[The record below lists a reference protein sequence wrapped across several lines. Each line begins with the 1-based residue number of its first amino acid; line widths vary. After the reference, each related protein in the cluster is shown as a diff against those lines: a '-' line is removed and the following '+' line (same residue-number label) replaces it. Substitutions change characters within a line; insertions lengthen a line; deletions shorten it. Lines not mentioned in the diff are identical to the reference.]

1 MATVRMTITI
11 QFNPST
17 SIDHFIETIK
27 KIGSDKV
34 AIMRD
39 ARQSTVIVAIKCPRG
54 FADILGE
61 GIKLAPTLE
70 FDRTEL
76 TWMFIAT
83 YLTERCYHGDFERA
97 DVVIH
102 TSLPADFWFV
112 TYPLTP
118 TSKYPHV
125 DVKWIQSDTNVADI
139 TSDLRA
145 ISLIA
150 SDSRAYIEV
159 SPDFF
164 YSVPDRLKATPSD
177 PLDRVG
183 LFRMCLLRAFQHGF
197 SGSPRVMLLWNDQV
211 EGGDDK

>member
-1 MATVRMTITI
+1 MTTARITITI
-11 QFNPST
+11 QFNQS
-17 SIDHFIETIK
+17 SIASQFVETIK

-39 ARQSTVIVAIKCPRG
+39 ARQSTVIVAINCPRG
-54 FADILGE
+54 FTDILGE
-61 GIKLAPTLE
+61 GIKLLPTLE

-76 TWMFIAT
+76 TWMFIAA
-83 YLTERCYHGDFERA
+83 YLTERCYHGDFEKA
-97 DVVIH
+97 DVTIR

-112 TYPLTP
+112 TYPLSP
-118 TSKYPHV
+118 TTKYPHV
-125 DVKWIQSDTNVADI
+125 EVKWIQSDTNVADI

-150 SDSRAYIEV
+150 NDARSYIEV
-159 SPDFF
+159 SSNIL

-183 LFRMCLLRAFQHGF
+183 LFQMCLLKAFQRGF
-197 SGSPRVMLLWNDQV
+197 SGSPKVMLLWEKND
-211 EGGDDK
+211 EGGE